1 MRGDKVTMKSHN
13 AASSLRPRGRNPV
26 VIVGSLLIL
35 AIAVGDWPVITNLH
49 PIHPIWLLYLGVAI
63 VGGSLLHS
71 TVKRFNTMWTRLSIL
86 TDWLALERFD
96 QTYERPDLSGVT
108 VVIPA
113 FNEAATLRQTLNAI
127 PSDVSGL
134 PIRSLVVSDGSN
146 DDTPL
151 VASQS
156 GAYVC
161 HIPLRRGQG
170 AALRLGYH
178 LARRYGSQ
186 FVVTMDADGQYVPSE
201 IGRLLRPIM
210 DGEADFVQGSRRLGA
225 YELESRLRIA
235 GVFLFGWMISLLTG
249 HPITDSSNGFR
260 AIRTDILG
268 HLTLKEDQYHA
279 SELLMGSILKGYR
292 VIERPVTMLR
302 RQAGQTKKAWSLLY
316 GIHYARVILGTWLRG
331 G

>member
-1 MRGDKVTMKSHN
+1 MRGDKAPMKSHVGPAPRPHARN
-13 AASSLRPRGRNPV
+13 AAVL
-26 VIVGSLLIL
+26 VGSALTFPTAVFAWRIIDIL
-35 AIAVGDWPVITNLH
+35 RTTP
-49 PIHPIWLLYLGVAI
+49 PIWMLYLGAFI
-63 VGGSLLHS
+63 AAGILLHG
-71 TVKRFNTMWTRLSIL
+71 TVKRSHATWNRVGVL

-96 QTYERPDLSGVT
+96 QTYAQPDLSGVT

-113 FNEAATLRQTLNAI
+113 FNEAGTLRQTLSAI
-127 PSDVSGL
+127 PSGVGGL
-134 PIRSLVVSDGSN
+134 PIHSLVVSDGSD

-151 VASQS
+151 IASQC

-161 HIPLRRGQG
+161 HSPLRRGQG

-178 LARRYGSQ
+178 LARRYGSHY
-186 FVVTMDADGQYVPSE
+186 VVTMDADGQYLPSE
-201 IGRLLRPIM
+201 IEGLLQPIM
-210 DGEADFVQGSRRLGA
+210 DGEADFVQGSRRLGV

-235 GVFLFGWMISLLTG
+235 GVFLFGWLISVLTR

-260 AIRTDILG
+260 AIRADVLG

-302 RQAGQTKKAWSLLY
+302 RQAGHTKKGWSLLY
-316 GIHYARVILGTWLRG
+316 GIHYTRVILGTWLRG